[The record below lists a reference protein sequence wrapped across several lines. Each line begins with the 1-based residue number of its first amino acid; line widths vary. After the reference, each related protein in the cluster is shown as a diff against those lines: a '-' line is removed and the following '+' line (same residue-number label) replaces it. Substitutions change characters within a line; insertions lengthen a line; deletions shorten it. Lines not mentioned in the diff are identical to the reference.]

1 MRKVRF
7 FALLLLIALLLTGCA
22 SGAKTAHTYHEG
34 GTHAHVYGNR
44 YDAVSPT
51 CISEGTVVRY
61 CKICHADVAEQVAIP
76 TDVAVRAHAF
86 SDTVIEPTESSE
98 GYTERRCTLC
108 NYIVVRAF
116 VVPAKYALLLGEQTQ
131 TVAPAG
137 ASGLLVSDTATH
149 TLSYFVGADA
159 AVSPEVACHLAASL
173 TLSDELSREGA
184 PVTPDTPVSFGGGLF
199 AARELL
205 TAYIVNDNL
214 TALRALAVAIA
225 GSEDAFAALVAAR
238 LTRLGVGDA
247 IKADPFSPT
256 ENKATLAATGILLA
270 RVLDEPLL
278 FDLYGVEPKNDL
290 RIVAGK
296 RPALYLTSAD
306 GTLRAVAISEA
317 SGVRFSVVFGE
328 ALPSDYEDA
337 LYPTK

>member
-1 MRKVRF
+1 MKKVRF
-7 FALLLLIALLLTGCA
+7 FAFLALTALLFTGCA

-34 GTHAHVYGNR
+34 GTHTHVYGNR

-51 CISEGTVVRY
+51 CLTEGVVVRY
-61 CKICHADVAEQVAIP
+61 CKICHADVTES
-76 TDVAVRAHAF
+76 VAVPADIAARTHAF
-86 SDTVIEPTESSE
+86 SDTVYAPTESTE
-98 GYTERRCTLC
+98 GYTVRKCTLC
-108 NYIVVRAF
+108 AYEIERAF

-137 ASGLLVSDTATH
+137 ASGLLVSDTVTH
-149 TLSYFVGADA
+149 TLAYFVGADA
-159 AVSPEVACHLAASL
+159 AVSPDVACHLAVSL
-173 TLSDELSREGA
+173 TLADELSREGA
-184 PVTPDTPVSFGGGLF
+184 PITPDTPVSFGGGAF

-205 TAYIVNDNL
+205 AAYIVNDNL
-214 TALRALAVAIA
+214 TALRTLAVAIA

-247 IKADPFSPT
+247 IKANPFSVT

-278 FDLYGVEPKNDL
+278 FDLYAVEPKNNL
-290 RIVAGK
+290 CIVAGR
-296 RPALYLTSAD
+296 RPALYLTSTD

-317 SGVRFSVVFGE
+317 GGVRFSVVCGE